1 MRLSTVAGGVA
12 LLVAALCVPATASA
26 ATAASDSGAAWHPY
40 RTAPWTDAPGAVCT
54 FGVAATIVT
63 DQEQDRTLASYP
75 NGDPRLQEFRGP
87 LVIRYTNQ
95 ATGDS
100 VVRDLSGYGWFHY
113 GSDGSIDA
121 LIASHIGLTIPV
133 GNSGFPAGEWVITGR
148 SEVTVSSA
156 GAINVRLIN
165 ATAENLCQTLA

>member
-1 MRLSTVAGGVA
+1 MRRSAIVGGVA
-12 LLVAALCVPATASA
+12 LLIAVGVPATAS
-26 ATAASDSGAAWHPY
+26 AASDSGAAWQPY

-54 FGVAATIVT
+54 FGVAATIMT
-63 DQEQDRTLASYP
+63 DQEQYRTLASYP
-75 NGDPRLQEFRGP
+75 NGNPRLQEFRGP

-95 ATGDS
+95 ATGAS

-121 LIASHIGLTIPV
+121 FIASHIGVTVPV
-133 GNSGFPAGEWVITGR
+133 GNSGFPAGEWVMTGR
-148 SEVTVSSA
+148 SEVTVSTA

-165 ATAENLCQTLA
+165 ATAEDLCQTLA